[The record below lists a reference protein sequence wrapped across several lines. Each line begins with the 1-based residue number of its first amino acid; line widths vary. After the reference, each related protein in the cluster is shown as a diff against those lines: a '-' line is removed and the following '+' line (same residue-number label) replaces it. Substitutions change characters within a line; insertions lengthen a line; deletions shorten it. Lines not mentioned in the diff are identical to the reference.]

1 MKDSVKLAED
11 ARNMGTLLFPR
22 KMKEPKQKLVQS
34 IYKGKEGSRRK
45 HDEMGM
51 QGAVIDYSL
60 LPIEVT
66 DGAKIQLKLSVR
78 GFRVLRCAWTGG

>member
-11 ARNMGTLLFPR
+11 ARNMGTMLFPR
-22 KMKEPKQKLVQS
+22 KTKEPKQKL
-34 IYKGKEGSRRK
+34 IWPICKGKEGSRRK

-51 QGAVIDYSL
+51 QGEVIDSSL

-66 DGAKIQLKLSVR
+66 DEGKNPTEAK
-78 GFRVLRCAWTGG
+78 W